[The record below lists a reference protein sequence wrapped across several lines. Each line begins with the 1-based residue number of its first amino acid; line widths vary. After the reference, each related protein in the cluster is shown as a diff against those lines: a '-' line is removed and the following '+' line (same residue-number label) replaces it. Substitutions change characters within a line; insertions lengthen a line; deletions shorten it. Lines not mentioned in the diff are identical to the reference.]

1 MAPVNSILHFYFKIE
16 TNRKKNAARPAA
28 VEITGPWFGRTIN
41 LALPAPEP
49 ETFA

>member
-16 TNRKKNAARPAA
+16 TNRKKQCGQAGGCR
-28 VEITGPWFGRTIN
+28 ITGPWFGRTIN